1 MRKVAK
7 GSNGRNRFSPNEWL
21 EIVSLAE
28 NGASIQKIAETFK
41 CHPSVIYRGLKKKGV
56 QLGSNAQKAS
66 EEVAR
71 LERETLISR
80 IKETKDNNFKW
91 VSALQARVVQ
101 TVIQAERAG
110 KPLGM
115 VKDDIKA
122 LKDAIDAVGSGQK
135 TIWNILNIDKENADL
150 DRVLPELPIRELTEQ
165 EVEQIRDRQAMEAM
179 EMDILGGD
187 LDEEDDIEGDLPDEE
202 EEGIV
207 EEDEAQF

>member
-1 MRKVAK
+1 MRKIAK
-7 GSNGRNRFSPNEWL
+7 GSAGRNRFSPNEWL

-80 IKETKDNNFKW
+80 IKETKDNNYKW

-101 TVIQAERAG
+101 TVIKAEKEG
-110 KPLGM
+110 KPIGM

-187 LDEEDDIEGDLPDEE
+187 LDEDEDDLPEDEE
-202 EEGIV
+202 EDESIV